1 ADPRPYGGAPVGASY
16 LAGGAA
22 RHSGCR
28 RDQPRVGA
36 CRGFCRRKRP
46 GRGEGIGGASS
57 FACPRRRRPDLRPR
71 AKPVADPAQSPA
83 PVVTDRRLGL
93 AMVFISTLAWSTA
106 GLFIRA
112 ADTDLA
118 TIIFW
123 RGIFGVL
130 GMTVVLLAFQG
141 RTGLASFL
149 RIGRAG
155 WAYVLVSV
163 LTLPAYLASLH
174 MTSIAHVAIIYATV
188 PLMTAF
194 LAWVVLREAAPRSA
208 IAASVVAVVG
218 AVLMVGLSEDG
229 TLVGD
234 ALALGMTFGMAVMVV
249 LARRNPE
256 IPALAA
262 GTVATALTV
271 LAVIHWATATVP
283 PTDTIGILAIFGLSN
298 SLLGFALFILGSR
311 RIPAVE
317 TALIGALE
325 APIAPVWVWLMFGE
339 TPGPATVLGGIVVFA
354 AVFWHI
360 LHSARG

>member
-1 ADPRPYGGAPVGASY
+1 MVS
-16 LAGGAA
+16 
-22 RHSGCR
+22 
-28 RDQPRVGA
+28 
-36 CRGFCRRKRP
+36 
-46 GRGEGIGGASS
+46 
-57 FACPRRRRPDLRPR
+57 
-71 AKPVADPAQSPA
+71 
-83 PVVTDRRLGL
+83 DRRLGL
-93 AMVFISTLAWSTA
+93 AMVFTSTLAWSTA

-130 GMTVVLLAFQG
+130 GMAVVLLVFQG
-141 RTGLASFL
+141 WAGLGSFRRL
-149 RIGRAG
+149 GKAG

-174 MTSIAHVAIIYATV
+174 LTSIAHVAIIYATV
-188 PLMTAF
+188 PLMTAC
-194 LAWVVLREAAPRSA
+194 LAWVVLRETAPRSA
-208 IAASVVAVVG
+208 ILASLVALAG
-218 AVLMVGLSEDG
+218 AVLMVGLSDDG
-229 TLVGD
+229 TALGD
-234 ALALGMTFGMAVMVV
+234 ALALAMTFGMAVLVV

-262 GTVATALTV
+262 GLVATLLSVLAVAPWVATAMP
-271 LAVIHWATATVP
+271 A
-283 PTDTIGILAIFGLSN
+283 TDTVAILAIFGLSN

-339 TPGPATVLGGIVVFA
+339 TPGPATLLGGLIVFA

-360 LHSARG
+360 LRSARA

>member
-1 ADPRPYGGAPVGASY
+1 MADA
-16 LAGGAA
+16 
-22 RHSGCR
+22 
-28 RDQPRVGA
+28 
-36 CRGFCRRKRP
+36 
-46 GRGEGIGGASS
+46 
-57 FACPRRRRPDLRPR
+57 
-71 AKPVADPAQSPA
+71 AQSPA
-83 PVVTDRRLGL
+83 AVVGDRRLGL
-93 AMVFISTLAWSTA
+93 AMVFVSTLAWSTA

-130 GMTVVLLAFQG
+130 GMAVVLLAFQG
-141 RTGLASFL
+141 WAGLGSFRRL
-149 RIGRAG
+149 GKAG

-174 MTSIAHVAIIYATV
+174 LTSIAHVAIIYATV
-188 PLMTAF
+188 PLMTAC
-194 LAWVVLREAAPRSA
+194 LAWLVLREAAPRSA
-208 IAASVVAVVG
+208 IIAALVALVG
-218 AVLMVGLSEDG
+218 AVIMVGLSDDG
-229 TLVGD
+229 TPLGD
-234 ALALGMTFGMAVMVV
+234 ALALAMTFGMAVLVV

-262 GTVATALTV
+262 GLVATLLTV
-271 LAVIHWATATVP
+271 LAVAPWVATTLPA
-283 PTDTIGILAIFGLSN
+283 TDTVLILSVFGLSN
-298 SLLGFALFILGSR
+298 SLLGFALFIVGSR

-339 TPGPATVLGGIVVFA
+339 TPGPATLLGGLIVFA

-360 LHSARG
+360 LRSARS

>member
-1 ADPRPYGGAPVGASY
+1 M
-16 LAGGAA
+16 
-22 RHSGCR
+22 
-28 RDQPRVGA
+28 
-36 CRGFCRRKRP
+36 
-46 GRGEGIGGASS
+46 
-57 FACPRRRRPDLRPR
+57 
-71 AKPVADPAQSPA
+71 
-83 PVVTDRRLGL
+83 VTDRRLGL
-93 AMVFISTLAWSTA
+93 AMVFTSTLAWSTA

-123 RGIFGVL
+123 RGTFGVI
-130 GMTVVLLAFQG
+130 GMAIVLLTFQG
-141 RTGLASFL
+141 WAGLGSFRRL
-149 RIGRAG
+149 GRAG
-155 WAYVLVSV
+155 WAYVLISV

-174 MTSIAHVAIIYATV
+174 LTSIAHVAIIYATV
-188 PLMTAF
+188 PLMTAC

-208 IAASVVAVVG
+208 IIASLVALCG
-218 AVLMVGLSEDG
+218 AVLMMGLSTDG
-229 TLVGD
+229 TLLGD
-234 ALALGMTFGMAVMVV
+234 TLALAMTFGMAVLVV

-262 GTVATALTV
+262 GMLATSLTV
-271 LAVIHWATATVP
+271 VAVIPLTATVLP
-283 PTDTIGILAIFGLSN
+283 ATDTILILAIFGLSN

-339 TPGPATVLGGIVVFA
+339 TPGLATLIGGLIVFT

-360 LHSARG
+360 LRSARG

>member
-1 ADPRPYGGAPVGASY
+1 M
-16 LAGGAA
+16 
-22 RHSGCR
+22 
-28 RDQPRVGA
+28 
-36 CRGFCRRKRP
+36 
-46 GRGEGIGGASS
+46 
-57 FACPRRRRPDLRPR
+57 
-71 AKPVADPAQSPA
+71 
-83 PVVTDRRLGL
+83 VTDRRLGL
-93 AMVFISTLAWSTA
+93 AMVFASTLTWSTA

-130 GMTVVLLAFQG
+130 GMAVVLLAFQG
-141 RTGLASFL
+141 WAGLGSFKRL
-149 RIGRAG
+149 GKAG

-174 MTSIAHVAIIYATV
+174 LTSIAHVAIIYATV

-208 IAASVVAVVG
+208 IIASTIALLG
-218 AVLMVGLSEDG
+218 AVIMVGFSTDG
-229 TLVGD
+229 TLLGD
-234 ALALGMTFGMAVMVV
+234 ALALAMTVGMAILVV

-262 GTVATALTV
+262 GMLATFLTV
-271 LAVIHWATATVP
+271 LAAAPFVAFAMP
-283 PTDTIGILAIFGLSN
+283 SADTIVILAIFGLSN

-325 APIAPVWVWLMFGE
+325 APIAPIWVWLMFGE
-339 TPGPATVLGGIVVFA
+339 TPGPATLLGGLIVFS

-360 LHSARG
+360 LRSARA